1 MVTLNILK
9 HISLLNLMITQ
20 PHAKSRR
27 NATLNILDM
36 AYMFHRVSGILVDNL
51 MPTYECQ

>member
-9 HISLLNLMITQ
+9 HVSLLNLMITQ
-20 PHAKSRR
+20 PHAKSTR

-36 AYMFHRVSGILVDNL
+36 AYMFHKISGVITRPLSK
-51 MPTYECQ
+51 T